1 MMIVVLF
8 CLDIYN
14 KIPGVAWVSYKNW
27 VSHKNRNLLLTV
39 LEAEKA
45 KIKVSVQSL
54 SGEGPLPG
62 LQLVFLAVSSDG
74 RSSLAVSLEPLL

>member
-54 SGEGPLPG
+54 SGGGP
-62 LQLVFLAVSSDG
+62 SSWFTAG
-74 RSSLAVSLEPLL
+74 FSLCPQMVEVV

>member
-14 KIPGVAWVSYKNW
+14 KIPGVAW

-74 RSSLAVSLEPLL
+74 GGSLAVSLEPLL